1 MMSEDGLGVEHVAK
15 NDRSIY
21 LSVVSVLVELVEL
34 LISILTNVWWRTQ
47 IRQKN
52 NYRCISYLVVQDQLT
67 FGGQ

>member
-34 LISILTNVWWRTQ
+34 LISILTNIWWMTQ
-47 IRQKN
+47 IRQKIIIGAFL
-52 NYRCISYLVVQDQLT
+52 ISSSRIN
-67 FGGQ
+67 